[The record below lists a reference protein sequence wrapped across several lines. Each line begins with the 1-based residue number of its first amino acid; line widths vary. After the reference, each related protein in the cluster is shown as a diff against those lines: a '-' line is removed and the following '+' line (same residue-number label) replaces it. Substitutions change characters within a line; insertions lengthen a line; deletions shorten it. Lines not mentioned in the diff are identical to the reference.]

1 MGYFDGLAASS
12 FKKDSSGKTLYY
24 PFGIFGRGYVIPN
37 DKKEKSIRSSLK
49 RFYVIALP
57 ILIGTGILFG
67 WLYAILLLIPVL
79 LWAILLPKS
88 LVKGLHPCATKM
100 KVSDSIDSSARAHS
114 KGMLWFL
121 FLASSFFTLTGLFIL
136 ISDPEKSILAL
147 STIAF
152 FGLGTFIMGRMLL
165 RRIKIDRSRI
175 SFK

>member
-1 MGYFDGLAASS
+1 MGYFDGLVASS
-12 FKKDSSGKTLYY
+12 FRKDSSGRTLYY

-37 DKKEKSIRSSLK
+37 DEKEKSIRSSLK
-49 RFYVIALP
+49 RFNIIALP
-57 ILIGTGILFG
+57 ILIGTGIFLG

-88 LVKGLHPCATKM
+88 LVKGLQPCATKI

-121 FLASSFFTLTGLFIL
+121 SLTSGLLTLVGLFVL
-136 ISDPEKSILAL
+136 ISVPDKSILAL
-147 STIAF
+147 STIVF

-165 RRIKIDRSRI
+165 RRIKIDRSRT
-175 SFK
+175 SSK